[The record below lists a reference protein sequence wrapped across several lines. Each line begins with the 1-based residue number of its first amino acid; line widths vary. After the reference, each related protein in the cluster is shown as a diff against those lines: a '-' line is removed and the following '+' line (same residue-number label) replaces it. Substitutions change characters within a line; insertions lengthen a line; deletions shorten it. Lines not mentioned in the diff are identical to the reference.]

1 MAAMTGLSIAQ
12 CQSARLS
19 RDARFDGRF
28 FVAVKTT
35 GIFCRPICPANLPHE
50 ANVEYFTNQA
60 QALQSGYRPCL
71 RCRPDS
77 APGSWAWRGVE
88 TTFQRA
94 VSLIDQG
101 DLQGSNLPELADR
114 LGISDRYLR
123 QLFQKYLGMSPK
135 QYAQYQ
141 QLMFAKQ
148 LLHSSNMSIGEIA
161 IASGFNSV
169 RRFNDAFQKKLK
181 LTPRDTRK
189 ATRSSE
195 NITETTVSKTL
206 RLSYREPFNWD
217 HLLAFYRK
225 RAVRGVEEVGEN
237 YYARTFVTGTAKG
250 WFRAQLG
257 DKSTLEITFD
267 IDDMTQLKHMVSQI
281 RRMLD
286 LDADIAVIEQHLKQT
301 TIAPM
306 MGSGI
311 RIPGVW
317 SVWEA
322 GVRAIFGQQ
331 VSIVAAITM
340 LNRFVDSLDQVVD
353 KSVVNDVRKV
363 VNKSMGSSDERVEGG
378 SEGGY
383 EESSEENDIG
393 QQERGETAES
403 HRYFPTPKDIA
414 NADLSVLKM
423 PKSRKDTLQRF
434 AAYMVDYPD
443 SAPEEWLAL
452 KGIGPWTVS
461 YAKLR
466 GLSQPDC
473 FLSTD
478 LVIKKA
484 MNELQQTATTT
495 KISPNPTEKS
505 APSDTS
511 SQSSTSAADLQAI
524 TESVSPWGSYATF
537 NCWNSQS

>member
-1 MAAMTGLSIAQ
+1 MPDTNNTATHNKQQFNAGVTVLSGLTLEQ
-12 CQSARLS
+12 CQSARLA
-19 RDARFDGRF
+19 RDSRFDGRF

-35 GIFCRPICPANLPHE
+35 GIFCRPVCPANLPHE
-50 ANVEYFTNQA
+50 ANVEYFAKQA

-77 APGSWAWRGVE
+77 APGSWAWKGVE

-94 VSLIDQG
+94 VKLIDQG
-101 DLQGSNLPELADR
+101 DLQNAKLPDLASR

-123 QLFQKYLGMSPK
+123 RLFQQYLGMSPG

-148 LLHSSNMSIGEIA
+148 LLHTSNMSISDIA

-189 ATRSSE
+189 ATRAKADPADAGVE
-195 NITETTVSKTL
+195 KQL
-206 RLSYREPFNWD
+206 RLNYRPPFNWD

-225 RAVRGVEEVGEN
+225 RAIQGIEEVGEN
-237 YYARTFVTGTAKG
+237 YYSRSFVSAHSRG
-250 WFRAQLG
+250 WFRAQPG
-257 DKSTLEITFD
+257 AKNTLDITFD
-267 IDDMTQLKHMVSQI
+267 IDDITQLKNMVVQI
-281 RRMLD
+281 RRLFD
-286 LDADIAVIEQHLKQT
+286 LDADIAVIEQHLQQT
-301 TIAPM
+301 DIAPLM
-306 MGSGI
+306 SSGL

-331 VSIVAAITM
+331 VSITAAITM
-340 LNRFVDSLDQVVD
+340 LNGFVQSL
-353 KSVVNDVRKV
+353 
-363 VNKSMGSSDERVEGG
+363 
-378 SEGGY
+378 Y
-383 EESSEENDIG
+383 E
-393 QQERGETAES
+393 QP
-403 HRYFPTPKDIA
+403 RYFPTPYEVA
-414 NADLSVLKM
+414 NADFSVLKM
-423 PKSRKDTLQRF
+423 PQTRKDTLRRF
-434 AAYMVDYPD
+434 AEYMVDHFD
-443 SAPEEWLAL
+443 ALPEEWLAL

-484 MNELQQTATTT
+484 
-495 KISPNPTEKS
+495 I
-505 APSDTS
+505 
-511 SQSSTSAADLQAI
+511 AALAETRGIAGKTDHAALIAA
-524 TESVSPWGSYATF
+524 VSPWGSYATF
-537 NCWNSQS
+537 NCWDSQS